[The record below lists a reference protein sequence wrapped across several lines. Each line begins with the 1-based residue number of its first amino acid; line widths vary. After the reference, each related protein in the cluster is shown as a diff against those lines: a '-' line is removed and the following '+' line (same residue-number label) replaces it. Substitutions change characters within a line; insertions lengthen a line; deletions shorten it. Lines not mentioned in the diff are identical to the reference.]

1 MSKPGVIFVNPS
13 LAQGGGKCDEVLFP
27 FAAIMLLATILDR
40 SGYDTTIIDGN
51 MYPLAECIEKVRAAV
66 NENTVFVGFSVM
78 TSQVKWA
85 YKVADALKKS
95 HPALKIVW
103 GGVHATLYPE
113 QTIADPLIDI
123 IAVNE
128 ACSSIAMLSEAL
140 KNGGD
145 LSQVPG
151 IYFRKDGK
159 VIKNAPYMPDDIT
172 KIPQIDFSLFDAP
185 RYARNNLLPKA
196 YDLPLKDAVMMP
208 IITGLGCAYKCSFC
222 INVIL
227 NRKYRYMEAED
238 IVDRIEYLQKE
249 YGANFFQLLDEDF
262 FINKKRTMD
271 FIELVEKRG
280 LKFYFRP
287 WMRVSYFRDSYIS
300 EEVAKRLEK
309 IGMVTAVM
317 GAECGSQAMLDKIH
331 KQIKVEDTVNAAKT
345 LSKTRIV
352 PRYSMMVGLPGET
365 KEDILATYRLALKLK
380 DIDRRSDI
388 PILSFA
394 AYPGSPIYS
403 EAVKKYD
410 LKEPASLAEWAAL
423 DFSGFLGFY
432 SAQGKPWIFDRK
444 IFERMNN
451 YYNVGF
457 QFSPRK
463 TLRNK
468 VLYPMLR
475 SLIRF
480 RFNTGWF
487 RFPFEEYMLGCR

>member
-300 EEVAKRLEK
+300 E
-309 IGMVTAVM
+309 
-317 GAECGSQAMLDKIH
+317 
-331 KQIKVEDTVNAAKT
+331 
-345 LSKTRIV
+345 
-352 PRYSMMVGLPGET
+352 
-365 KEDILATYRLALKLK
+365 
-380 DIDRRSDI
+380 
-388 PILSFA
+388 
-394 AYPGSPIYS
+394 
-403 EAVKKYD
+403 
-410 LKEPASLAEWAAL
+410 
-423 DFSGFLGFY
+423 
-432 SAQGKPWIFDRK
+432 
-444 IFERMNN
+444 
-451 YYNVGF
+451 
-457 QFSPRK
+457 
-463 TLRNK
+463 
-468 VLYPMLR
+468 
-475 SLIRF
+475 
-480 RFNTGWF
+480 
-487 RFPFEEYMLGCR
+487 

>member
-1 MSKPGVIFVNPS
+1 
-13 LAQGGGKCDEVLFP
+13 
-27 FAAIMLLATILDR
+27 
-40 SGYDTTIIDGN
+40 
-51 MYPLAECIEKVRAAV
+51 
-66 NENTVFVGFSVM
+66 
-78 TSQVKWA
+78 
-85 YKVADALKKS
+85 
-95 HPALKIVW
+95 
-103 GGVHATLYPE
+103 
-113 QTIADPLIDI
+113 
-123 IAVNE
+123 
-128 ACSSIAMLSEAL
+128 
-140 KNGGD
+140 
-145 LSQVPG
+145 
-151 IYFRKDGK
+151 
-159 VIKNAPYMPDDIT
+159 
-172 KIPQIDFSLFDAP
+172 
-185 RYARNNLLPKA
+185 
-196 YDLPLKDAVMMP
+196 
-208 IITGLGCAYKCSFC
+208 
-222 INVIL
+222 
-227 NRKYRYMEAED
+227 
-238 IVDRIEYLQKE
+238 
-249 YGANFFQLLDEDF
+249 
-262 FINKKRTMD
+262 
-271 FIELVEKRG
+271 
-280 LKFYFRP
+280 
-287 WMRVSYFRDSYIS
+287 
-300 EEVAKRLEK
+300 
-309 IGMVTAVM
+309 
-317 GAECGSQAMLDKIH
+317 
-331 KQIKVEDTVNAAKT
+331 
-345 LSKTRIV
+345 
-352 PRYSMMVGLPGET
+352 MMVGLPGET